1 MAITRRIVRA
11 LALPLVLGGCAHPGP
26 GFSSTASDEA
36 PVLVAP
42 FPARLQVLQSVVIR
56 FHGHSFV
63 ALGWFRMDQPAGRF
77 ALTGMTPAGMTLFT
91 LSDTGSLADASFT
104 FPVSDQQGAWAAA
117 MATDVRQIFLESA
130 PRPGEH
136 AERCWSTWTVTR
148 RSGGPRT
155 AELNFSGSDG
165 HLVRAQWY
173 ENGERVGETRYD
185 DFRLAGGH
193 SMPFHV
199 VHTQARFGYTL
210 EIRIKEVQQAGG
222 GGSP

>member
-11 LALPLVLGGCAHPGP
+11 LVLPLVLSGCAHPGP
-26 GFSSTASDEA
+26 GTSSAASDEA

-56 FHGHSFV
+56 FHGRPFV
-63 ALGWFRMDQPAGRF
+63 ALGWFRMDQPAGQF

-91 LSDTGSLADASFT
+91 LSEAGSLANASFA
-104 FPVSDQQGAWAAA
+104 FPVSDQQGAWAGA
-117 MATDVRQIFLESA
+117 MAADVRQIFLESA

-136 AERCWSTWTVTR
+136 AERCWSTWRVTR
-148 RSGGPRT
+148 RSGGQRT
-155 AELNFSGSDG
+155 AELEFSVADG
-165 HLVRAQWY
+165 HLLRARWY
-173 ENGERVGETRYD
+173 ENGERVGETLYD
-185 DFRLAGGH
+185 DFRPAGGH

-199 VHTQARFGYTL
+199 VHTQTRFSYTL

-222 GGSP
+222 VGSP